1 MKLARSWKILSYSPV
16 SNIITLCSIECNSCQ
31 KPHGS
36 KQLLFV
42 HYFIKLRGTWGK
54 RKVHFTKFSIVWQNG
69 EWQQFIIC
77 YVIVI
82 QECQMS
88 TYQPRNN
95 LWHLNKKASETFLIN
110 RSLQHPLLNFFF
122 ARSLLNLVTFWL
134 RYISPKSFYGLRILW
149 VMMVTESNNRILH

>member
-1 MKLARSWKILSYSPV
+1 MKLARYWKILSYSPV

-31 KPHGS
+31 MPHGS

-42 HYFIKLRGTWGK
+42 HYFVKPRGTSGK
-54 RKVHFTKFSIVWQNG
+54 RKVHYQILHCLTKWRVATIYNMLCNSRMSNVHLLTKKQPLAFK
-69 EWQQFIIC
+69 
-77 YVIVI
+77 
-82 QECQMS
+82 QES
-88 TYQPRNN
+88 KWNF
-95 LWHLNKKASETFLIN
+95 LNKQ

-134 RYISPKSFYGLRILW
+134 RYISPKSFYGLCILW